1 MNEPFGGESVSS
13 VYQPLTKKVK
23 LTPPSSK
30 SAPVSNL
37 KQLSFTMADVQKC
50 LFNVSTVHPIHSRE
64 ALGKKDGAG
73 CFCKC
78 FVWVLFARNDALN
91 SVSMDFFK
99 KSKPGGVCSFHTSY
113 NSTKFS

>member
-13 VYQPLTKKVK
+13 VYQPVTKKVK

-37 KQLSFTMADVQKC
+37 KHLSFTMADVQKC

-78 FVWVLFARNDALN
+78 FVWELFARNDALN
-91 SVSMDFFK
+91 SVSMDFF
-99 KSKPGGVCSFHTSY
+99 
-113 NSTKFS
+113 